1 MISIRQI
8 KYTDLKKMNEI
19 LKKYNLN
26 ESDLINNLDTSLI
39 MIENE
44 IIIGL
49 SMYENIDDEFGV
61 INFTGYNIP
70 FMDNNYRDGL
80 YRATLNH
87 MLYNGLEFGVI
98 LTTSSNFSFYNKL
111 NIEKLDTKEV
121 ESLKIL
127 NRNSEEV
134 VTAFKVEID
143 SFFNRP
149 CLSMS

>member
-8 KYTDLKKMNEI
+8 KHTDFKMMNEI

-26 ESDLINNLDTSLI
+26 ENDLINNLDTSLI

-49 SMYENIDDEFGV
+49 SIYENIDDEFG
-61 INFTGYNIP
+61 IITFTGYNIP

-87 MLYNGLEFGVI
+87 MLYNDLQFGVI
-98 LTTSSNFSFYNKL
+98 LATSSNFSFYNKL
-111 NIEKLDTKEV
+111 NIEKLDNREV
-121 ESLKIL
+121 EGLKML

-134 VTAFKVEID
+134 ITAFKVDID
-143 SFFNRP
+143 VFFNRP
-149 CLSMS
+149 CSG